1 MSTGYLLVEVR
12 SNTEYDTE
20 QDNVDAEVAA
30 GSHLIT
36 SQRGETCT
44 YELTKL
50 RLDALVRKE
59 KSKLYL

>member
-30 GSHLIT
+30 GSHLVT
-36 SQRGETCT
+36 SQREETGA

-50 RLDALVRKE
+50 PND
-59 KSKLYL
+59 